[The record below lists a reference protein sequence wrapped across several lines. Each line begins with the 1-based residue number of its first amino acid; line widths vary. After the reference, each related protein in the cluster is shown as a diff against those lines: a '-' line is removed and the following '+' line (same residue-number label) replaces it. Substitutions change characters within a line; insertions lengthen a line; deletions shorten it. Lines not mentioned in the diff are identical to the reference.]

1 MPQQFMSR
9 QDSRADL
16 APSYR
21 DAMTAASGS
30 NRSLQCIT
38 SDAAVE
44 QFDAFA
50 FNLLTTALHMIF

>member
-1 MPQQFMSR
+1 
-9 QDSRADL
+9 
-16 APSYR
+16 
-21 DAMTAASGS
+21 MTAASGS